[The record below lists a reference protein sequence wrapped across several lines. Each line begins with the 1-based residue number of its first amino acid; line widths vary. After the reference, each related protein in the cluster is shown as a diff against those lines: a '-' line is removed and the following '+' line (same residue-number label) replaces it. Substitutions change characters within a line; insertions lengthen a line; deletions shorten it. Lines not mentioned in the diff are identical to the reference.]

1 MFCKKCGQR
10 LPENYVF
17 CKSCGTKVNI
27 SNKENSPLPPII
39 TAAPAVEKAK
49 NNKFIPIIVI
59 AIIVFLAV
67 IVVAVFNE
75 GGKSSGKKSAETY
88 LKACYKEDVNE
99 MISLVPDSVINK
111 ITKEY
116 RCSKKEVKEAVSEEI
131 SYWSDDYSHFDD
143 KIVKTYKVDSVN
155 QRDYEDYFDR
165 RVEMCI
171 DFDKISSI
179 EIYRVELK
187 NNYYFDVPVY
197 KYSEKWYAVDA
208 ATFVAYAVWERH

>member
-1 MFCKKCGQR
+1 MFCKKCGQH
-10 LPENYVF
+10 LPDNYVF
-17 CKSCGTKVNI
+17 CKNCGTKVNV
-27 SNKENSPLPPII
+27 SAKDNSPLPII
-39 TAAPAVEKAK
+39 TAAPTVEKAK
-49 NNKFIPIIVI
+49 NKKFIPVIVI
-59 AIIVFLAV
+59 AVIVIFAV
-67 IVVAVFNE
+67 IMVMFFN
-75 GGKSSGKKSAETY
+75 GGGESSGKKSAEAY

-99 MISLVPDSVINK
+99 MISLVPNSVINK

-116 RCSKKEVKEAVSEEI
+116 HCSKKEVKEAVSEEI
-131 SYWSDDYSHFDD
+131 SYWSDDYSDFDD
-143 KIVKTYKVDSVN
+143 NIVKSYKVDSVD

-187 NNYYFDVPVY
+187 NNYYFDVHVY
-197 KYSEKWYAVDA
+197 KYSGKWYAVDA

>member
-10 LPENYVF
+10 LPENFVF
-17 CKSCGTKVNI
+17 CNNCGTKVNN
-27 SNKENSPLPPII
+27 STKDNSPLPISI
-39 TAAPAVEKAK
+39 DTSIVEKSK
-49 NNKFIPIIVI
+49 NNKIIPVIVIVIIVL
-59 AIIVFLAV
+59 FAV
-67 IVVAVFNE
+67 IMLAVFNG

-116 RCSKKEVKEAVSEEI
+116 RCSKKEMKEAVSEEI
-131 SYWSDDYSHFDD
+131 SYLSDDYSHFDD
-143 KIVKTYKVDSVN
+143 KIVKSYKVDSVN

-171 DFDKISSI
+171 DFDKMSSI

-187 NNYYFDVPVY
+187 NNYYFDIPVY
-197 KYSEKWYAVDA
+197 KYNGKWYTVDA